1 MMKLKILRNKSGMF
15 EIRSHLVQ
23 TGSLTDELS
32 VLDKKQFA
40 SLVNTKT
47 DPEEIRKLRS
57 ENRTYVKTIKRV
69 KKDLN
74 SKLKMFQEIL
84 DDRLEESS
92 PSDSPVKS
100 SVIETCFANKVC
112 IGGHNDD
119 SLNDVGSRLWR
130 DTTKNFVTIQS
141 RKVTSRQA

>member
-1 MMKLKILRNKSGMF
+1 MDK
-15 EIRSHLVQ
+15 VV
-23 TGSLTDELS
+23 TDDLS

-47 DPEEIRKLRS
+47 DPEEVRKLRS

-84 DDRLEESS
+84 DDRLDESS
-92 PSDSPVKS
+92 SSSSPAKS
-100 SVIETCFANKVC
+100 SVNETGFADKV
-112 IGGHNDD
+112 
-119 SLNDVGSRLWR
+119 
-130 DTTKNFVTIQS
+130 
-141 RKVTSRQA
+141 

>member
-1 MMKLKILRNKSGMF
+1 MHKQITN
-15 EIRSHLVQ
+15 
-23 TGSLTDELS
+23 ELS

-47 DPEEIRKLRS
+47 DPEEVRKLRS
-57 ENRTYVKTIKRV
+57 ENRTYVKTIRRV

-92 PSDSPVKS
+92 SSSSPVKS
-100 SVIETCFANKVC
+100 SVNETGFAVKVY
-112 IGGHNDD
+112 IDNHDDD
-119 SLNDVGSRLWR
+119 SLNDLGSRL
-130 DTTKNFVTIQS
+130 
-141 RKVTSRQA
+141 

>member
-1 MMKLKILRNKSGMF
+1 MF

-23 TGSLTDELS
+23 SGSLTDELS

-74 SKLKMFQEIL
+74 SKLDIQ
-84 DDRLEESS
+84 
-92 PSDSPVKS
+92 
-100 SVIETCFANKVC
+100 
-112 IGGHNDD
+112 HH
-119 SLNDVGSRLWR
+119 
-130 DTTKNFVTIQS
+130 TTLH
-141 RKVTSRQA
+141 

>member
-1 MMKLKILRNKSGMF
+1 MHPPDGHRLYTANFGPNNHPKNAPHFTKQFSNDT
-15 EIRSHLVQ
+15 LVDKVV
-23 TGSLTDELS
+23 TDDLS

-47 DPEEIRKLRS
+47 DPEEVRKLRS

-84 DDRLEESS
+84 DDRLDESS
-92 PSDSPVKS
+92 SSSYPAKS
-100 SVIETCFANKVC
+100 SVNETGPADKV
-112 IGGHNDD
+112 
-119 SLNDVGSRLWR
+119 
-130 DTTKNFVTIQS
+130 
-141 RKVTSRQA
+141 